1 VRSHNTR
8 GASPRPARTHAP
20 NAHSVRTSN
29 AVTRVTARA
38 RDPDPERGR
47 GRDGPA
53 SLRILCT
60 ARALPCGVPTR
71 FVRGRQG
78 GCARARDVCVCRS
91 QWRCTPM
98 YVCMACAFLNP
109 DARASRDTRAMV
121 FASRDGSC
129 GRHSTMSRRAAFGV
143 GVRDVRAKICT
154 LVHACVNVW
163 VCVGDVLMRAGIR
176 RRAGT
181 STAIRATRTRAPRRR
196 LRRLSVCVVF
206 V

>member
-1 VRSHNTR
+1 MVAMDPRRS
-8 GASPRPARTHAP
+8 AYCVPREPYHAVCRLD
-20 NAHSVRTSN
+20 SSGV
-29 AVTRVTARA
+29 VKEDARA
-38 RDPDPERGR
+38 RVM
-47 GRDGPA
+47 
-53 SLRILCT
+53 C
-60 ARALPCGVPTR
+60 
-71 FVRGRQG
+71 
-78 GCARARDVCVCRS
+78 VCVVVNGGVR
-91 QWRCTPM
+91 RCM